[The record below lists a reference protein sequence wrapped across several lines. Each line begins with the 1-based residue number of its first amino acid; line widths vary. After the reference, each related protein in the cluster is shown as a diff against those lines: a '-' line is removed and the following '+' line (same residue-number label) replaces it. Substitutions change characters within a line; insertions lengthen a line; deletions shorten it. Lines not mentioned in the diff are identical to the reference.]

1 LDLNHTE
8 MKPREILSKTY
19 SPNVFGTAVITDAA
33 IPLLEKADFPR
44 VVNVSSGLG
53 SITHLS
59 DMDLGVRLL
68 VSQTPTHNLPFDLP
82 TDPTQ
87 AYNTSKSALNALTV
101 HYAYILKKKK
111 ESSRVVSVCP
121 GYNATNLNNYGGTHP
136 PSYGGAAIVRL
147 VVAGPDS
154 EYKTAEFRDEHGK
167 IRAW

>member
-1 LDLNHTE
+1 LDWTSPE

-44 VVNVSSGLG
+44 VVNVSSSLG
-53 SITHLS
+53 SITQLS
-59 DMDLGVRLL
+59 DMNYDARLL
-68 VSQTPTHNLPFDLP
+68 VSRALTQNIPIDLS
-82 TDPTQ
+82 TDLAQ
-87 AYNTSKSALNALTV
+87 GYNTSKSALNALTV

-111 ESSRVVSVCP
+111 PSSRVMSVCP
-121 GYNATNLNNYGGTHP
+121 GYNATNLNNYGGTNP
-136 PSYGGAAIVRL
+136 PSYGGAAIVKL

-167 IRAW
+167 IKPW